1 MENIEQIFRWDPHWT
16 ADSNFILRK
25 IGPQLLVYTRA
36 EPTKREICFKYFC
49 WIIFYKKCATFTIF
63 FTKFLKSASYKMLFI
78 VAYKEKVE
86 NMTRAAVA
94 PGKPPYKVAVFG
106 PPTSKSPAFVR
117 IYKLPELKEKLA
129 NKAWLS

>member
-49 WIIFYKKCATFTIF
+49 WIIFHKKCAP
-63 FTKFLKSASYKMLFI
+63 YKMLFI

-129 NKAWLS
+129 NKGWLS